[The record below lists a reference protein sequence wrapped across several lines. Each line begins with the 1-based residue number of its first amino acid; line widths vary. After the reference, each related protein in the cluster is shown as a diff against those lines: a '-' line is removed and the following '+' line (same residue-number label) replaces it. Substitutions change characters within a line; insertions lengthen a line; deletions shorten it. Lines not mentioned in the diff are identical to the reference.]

1 MKSYMKLLKNNMKKF
16 ITILLFL
23 LSFSVYSQDISVVH
37 FNYKWNQKN
46 DYSKLQSIKRANV
59 SKAFVEEQGEEL
71 QNSIK
76 SVPVIIIFRN
86 GKPIARLEAG
96 LSMKIEAKLEDIQE
110 LVDRYQ

>member
-1 MKSYMKLLKNNMKKF
+1 MKKF
-16 ITILLFL
+16 ITTLLL
-23 LSFSVYSQDISVVH
+23 LLTFSIYSQDVSVIH

-46 DYSKLQSIKRANV
+46 DYSKLKSIKRASV
-59 SKAFVEEQGEEL
+59 SKAFVEEQGEDL
-71 QNSIK
+71 KNSIK

-96 LSMKIEAKLEDIQE
+96 LSMKIETRLEEIQE

>member
-1 MKSYMKLLKNNMKKF
+1 MKNL
-16 ITILLFL
+16 ITTLLLFL
-23 LSFSVYSQDISVVH
+23 TLSVYSQDVTVVH

-46 DYSKLQSIKRANV
+46 DYSKLKSIKRASV
-59 SKAFVEEQGEEL
+59 SKAFVEEQGEDL
-71 QNSIK
+71 KNSIK

-96 LSMKIEAKLEDIQE
+96 LSMKIETRLEEIQE

>member
-1 MKSYMKLLKNNMKKF
+1 MKN
-16 ITILLFL
+16 IILILFL
-23 LSFSVYSQDISVVH
+23 CLSTLAFSQDVTVVH

-46 DYSKLQSIKRANV
+46 DYSKLKSIKRASV
-59 SKAFVEEQGEEL
+59 SKAFVEEQGEDL
-71 QNSIK
+71 KNSIK

-96 LSMKIEAKLEDIQE
+96 LSMKIETRLEEIQE

>member
-1 MKSYMKLLKNNMKKF
+1 MKKF
-16 ITILLFL
+16 ITTLLLLFA
-23 LSFSVYSQDISVVH
+23 LSTYSQDISVVH

-46 DYSKLQSIKRANV
+46 DYTKLQSIKRANV
-59 SKAFVEEQGEEL
+59 SKAFVEDQSADL

-76 SVPVIIIFRN
+76 SVPTIIIFRN

-96 LSMKIEAKLEDIQE
+96 LSMKIETKLEDIQE